1 MTVEPALRCE
11 RCRSVV
17 EAGDLRCAVCNLT
30 CPETLP
36 EDRPTTA
43 VDILRC
49 SGCGATMTY
58 DVARLAAACAFCG
71 SVLEVE
77 HPDDPVEEARVLVPF
92 TVGRAEAETAF
103 RSWLAGLGW
112 FRPGDLRSEARL
124 ETIQPLRWAAWV
136 FDAQLTVSWAAD
148 SDAGARRADWA
159 PHAGQAELALDDVV
173 VPATRGLTEA
183 EVAQLVPSSGLGS
196 TATGPDAVPEAAAE
210 SFDVVRSAARQRL
223 VAEVEALTRRR
234 LLDGHVPGRNF
245 RNLRSAVV
253 LRGLDARRCALP
265 AWVLAYR
272 YRGRLYRAVLSGQDP
287 TCLVG
292 SAPYSVT
299 RIVGAV
305 AAALGL
311 AAALAGLVAML
322 AG

>member
-11 RCRSVV
+11 RCRSVLEV
-17 EAGDLRCAVCNLT
+17 GDLRCAVCNLT

-49 SGCGATMTY
+49 SGCGASMTY
-58 DVARLAAACAFCG
+58 DVRRLAAACAFCG

-77 HPDDPVEEARVLVPF
+77 HPEDPVEEARVLVPF
-92 TVGRAEAETAF
+92 AVDRAGAEAAF
-103 RSWLAGLGW
+103 RSWLGGLGW

-124 ETIQPLRWAAWV
+124 ETIQSLRWAAWV
-136 FDAQLTVSWAAD
+136 FDARATVSWTAD

-159 PHAGQAELALDDVV
+159 PHAGQAELELDDVV

-183 EVAQLVPSSGLGS
+183 EVARLVPSYDLAQPP
-196 TATGPDAVPEAAAE
+196 ATPDAATEAGVE
-210 SFDVVRSAARQRL
+210 SFDTVRSVARQRL
-223 VAEVEALTRRR
+223 AAAVEALTRRR
-234 LLDGHVPGRNF
+234 LLDGHVPGRTF
-245 RNLRSAVV
+245 RNLHTAVV

-272 YRGRLYRAVLSGQDP
+272 YRGRLFRAVLSGQDP
-287 TCLVG
+287 DCLVG
-292 SAPYSVT
+292 SAPYSVA
-299 RIVGAV
+299 RIVGAA

-311 AAALAGLVAML
+311 AVALAGFLAML

>member
-11 RCRSVV
+11 RCRSVLEV
-17 EAGDLRCAVCNLT
+17 GDLRCAVCNLT

-49 SGCGATMTY
+49 SGCGASMTY
-58 DVARLAAACAFCG
+58 DVRRLAAACAFCG

-77 HPDDPVEEARVLVPF
+77 HPEDPVEEARVLVPF
-92 TVGRAEAETAF
+92 TVDRPGAEAAF
-103 RSWLAGLGW
+103 RSWLGGLGW

-136 FDAQLTVSWAAD
+136 FDARATASWAAD

-159 PHAGQAELALDDVV
+159 PHAGQAELGLDDVV

-183 EVAQLVPSSGLGS
+183 EVAELVPSYDLGAVS
-196 TATGPDAVPEAAAE
+196 PGRDAVPEAAAE

-223 VAEVEALTRRR
+223 VGEVEALTRRR
-234 LLDGHVPGRNF
+234 LLDGHVPGRTF

-272 YRGRLYRAVLSGQDP
+272 YRGRLFRAVLSGQDP

-292 SAPYSVT
+292 SAPYSVA
-299 RIVGAV
+299 RIVGAA

-311 AAALAGLVAML
+311 AIVFAGLL
-322 AG
+322 ALLGG